1 MTYEKL
7 SHPPVLVVLT
17 STALGL
23 FSLGCGD
30 SSASGAG
37 SGGGGNIILDA
48 GQGGVCISVGAPAE
62 QPDLISGP
70 TFAVDQIR
78 PGDPIEGDIVVD
90 GETRT
95 VTVEAANY
103 WKLDEPPVGTET
115 VQTGGNQTLSF
126 SFPTGPDTLGRF
138 FFRITLCA
146 ADCDARR
153 VVFTV
158 VDHPD
163 IPNARNDVYQ
173 RIVFEGDT
181 EVSSQSTCLE
191 PDSIAV
197 Q

>member
-7 SHPPVLVVLT
+7 SHPPVLVVL
-17 STALGL
+17 SFTALGL

-30 SSASGAG
+30 SSAGAG
-37 SGGGGNIILDA
+37 GGGGGNITLDA
-48 GQGGVCISVGAPAE
+48 GQGDVCISIGAPAE

-70 TFAVDQIR
+70 TFAVDQIS

-103 WKLDEPPVGTET
+103 WKLDEPPVGLET
-115 VQTGGNQTLSF
+115 VQTGGNQTLPF
-126 SFPTGPDTLGRF
+126 SFPTGLTTLGRF

-158 VDHPD
+158 VENPD
-163 IPNARNDVYQ
+163 NPITRNDTYQ

-181 EVSSQSTCLE
+181 EVNSQSTCLE
-191 PDSIAV
+191 VDSIV
-197 Q
+197 LQ

>member
-23 FSLGCGD
+23 FSLGCGE
-30 SSASGAG
+30 SSAGPG
-37 SGGGGNIILDA
+37 SGGGGGNITLDA
-48 GQGGVCISVGAPAE
+48 GQGGVCISVGPPAE

-70 TFAVDQIR
+70 TFALDQIR
-78 PGDPIEGDIVVD
+78 PGNPIEGDIVVD

-103 WKLDEPPVGTET
+103 WKLDEPPVGLET
-115 VQTGGNQTLSF
+115 VQTGGNQTLPF
-126 SFPTGPDTLGRF
+126 SFPTGPGTLGRF

-158 VDHPD
+158 VENPD
-163 IPNARNDVYQ
+163 NPNTRNDTYQ

-191 PDSIAV
+191 PDSIVV